1 MLKKVVKVV
10 DEFMR
15 NSYFK
20 SFGTAK
26 NRLPEDADGKEEKK
40 EGVTEVMTFAED
52 G

>member
-26 NRLPEDADGKEEKK
+26 NRLPEHADGKEEKK
-40 EGVTEVMTFAED
+40 
-52 G
+52 